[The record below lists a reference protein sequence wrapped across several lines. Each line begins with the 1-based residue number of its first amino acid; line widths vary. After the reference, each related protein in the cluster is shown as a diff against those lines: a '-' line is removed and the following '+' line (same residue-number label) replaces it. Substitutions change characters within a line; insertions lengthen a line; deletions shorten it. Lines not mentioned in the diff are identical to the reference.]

1 MKTVTFIL
9 CLLTLLG
16 GTCVS
21 AKQIITDPRSA
32 QAEQLAGQ
40 LMGQL
45 KHELLVGL
53 TQGSEAALNICRLK
67 APQIAQQLTTPGV
80 QIGRV
85 SHRPRNPNN
94 RVQSWQEGL
103 MAEYLSADAPQ
114 PAKSVILADGSLAF
128 VKPIYMLPPCLRCHG
143 ENISPQLSRE
153 IAKHYP
159 QDQAYDF
166 KRGEFRGLTWVI
178 IK

>member
-1 MKTVTFIL
+1 MRTVTFIL
-9 CLLTLLG
+9 CLFALL
-16 GTCVS
+16 S
-21 AKQIITDPRSA
+21 ATYVNAEQEINDPRSA
-32 QAEQLAGQ
+32 QAEQLAEQ

-45 KHELLVGL
+45 KHELLAGL
-53 TQGSEAALNICRLK
+53 KQGPEAAINICRQK

-103 MAEYLSADAPQ
+103 MAEYLKANAPQ
-114 PAKSVILADGSLAF
+114 PAKSVLLANGSLAL
-128 VKPIYMLPPCLRCHG
+128 VKPIYMVAPCLRCHG
-143 ENISPQLSRE
+143 ENISPQLSHE
-153 IAKHYP
+153 IALHYP
-159 QDQAYDF
+159 QDQAQGF
-166 KRGEFRGLTWVI
+166 KLGEFRGLTWVI